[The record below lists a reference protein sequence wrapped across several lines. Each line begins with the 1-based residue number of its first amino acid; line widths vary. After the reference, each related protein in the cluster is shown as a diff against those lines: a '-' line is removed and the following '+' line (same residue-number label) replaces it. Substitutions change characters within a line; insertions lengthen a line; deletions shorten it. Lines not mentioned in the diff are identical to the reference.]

1 MARGDGSFW
10 RSFGPGLLWAGASI
24 GISHLVQSTRAGA
37 DAGFGL
43 AGVILLALV
52 LKYPFF
58 EFGPRYAAATGN
70 SLVEGYQRIGRWA
83 IWLYLIVTVATAL
96 IVQVAVVLFTAF
108 VLTHAFGLDWPL
120 ALVGG
125 LICLLSAILLW
136 VGRFKLLDAS
146 IKLVLVLL
154 AISTLI
160 AASVALPAAD
170 FSSVKLLPL
179 ESGSMIV
186 SLAFVLALVGWMP
199 TAIDLAVWSS
209 LWTLAK
215 DESEGSRSSVAN
227 ARLDFNIGYVGTG
240 ILAFAFVTLGA
251 TVMYGSGENFSPQ
264 GTLFSAQLVELYVQ
278 MLGDWTRPVVL
289 VAVIT
294 TMLSTSLTVI
304 DGFPRALDRTIRVL
318 RNIDPGESIKPSR
331 SPYWLSLVTLAVLT
345 IVVLSFFLTNLTA
358 MIDFATIVSF
368 LTAPV
373 LGYLNL
379 KAVTSAD
386 VPAEHRPGRT
396 MLALSYVGLILLGGI
411 AAIYLVTRF
420 G

>member
-83 IWLYLIVTVATAL
+83 IWLYLILTVATAL

-160 AASVALPAAD
+160 AASVALPVAD

-345 IVVLSFFLTNLTA
+345 VVVLSFFLTNLTA

-411 AAIYLVTRF
+411 AVIYLVTRF

>member
-1 MARGDGSFW
+1 M
-10 RSFGPGLLWAGASI
+10 
-24 GISHLVQSTRAGA
+24 QSTRAGA
-37 DAGFGL
+37 NAGFGL

-83 IWLYLIVTVATAL
+83 IWLYLILTVATAL

-136 VGRFKLLDAS
+136 VGRFKWLDAS

-160 AASVALPAAD
+160 AASVALPVAD
-170 FSSVKLLPL
+170 FASVKLLPL

-240 ILAFAFVTLGA
+240 ILAFAFVMLGA

-289 VAVIT
+289 AAVVT

-304 DGFPRALDRTIRVL
+304 DGFPRALDRTVRVL
-318 RNIDPGESIKPSR
+318 RNIDPGESVKPHR

-345 IVVLSFFLTNLTA
+345 IVVLAFFLSNLTA

-379 KAVTSAD
+379 KAVTSDD

-396 MLALSYVGLILLGGI
+396 MLALSYVGLILLGGV
-411 AAIYLVTRF
+411 AVIYLVTRF

>member
-1 MARGDGSFW
+1 M
-10 RSFGPGLLWAGASI
+10 
-24 GISHLVQSTRAGA
+24 QSTRAGA
-37 DAGFGL
+37 NAGFGL

-83 IWLYLIVTVATAL
+83 IWLYLILTVATAL

-136 VGRFKLLDAS
+136 VGRFKWLDAS

-186 SLAFVLALVGWMP
+186 SFAFVLALVGWMP

-240 ILAFAFVTLGA
+240 ILAFAFVMLGA

-304 DGFPRALDRTIRVL
+304 DGFPRALDRTVRVL

-345 IVVLSFFLTNLTA
+345 IVVLAFFLSNLTA

>member
-1 MARGDGSFW
+1 VARGDGSFW

-37 DAGFGL
+37 NAGFGL

-83 IWLYLIVTVATAL
+83 IWLYLILTVATAL

-125 LICLLSAILLW
+125 LICVLSAILLW
-136 VGRFKLLDAS
+136 VGRFKWLDAS

-160 AASVALPAAD
+160 AASVALPVAD

-240 ILAFAFVTLGA
+240 ILAFAFVMLGA

-278 MLGDWTRPVVL
+278 MLGEWTRPVVL

-304 DGFPRALDRTIRVL
+304 DGFPRALDRTVRVL
-318 RNIDPGESIKPSR
+318 RNIDPGEAIKPHR

-345 IVVLSFFLTNLTA
+345 IVVLGFFLSNLTA

-411 AAIYLVTRF
+411 AVIYLVTRF

>member
-37 DAGFGL
+37 NAGFGL

-83 IWLYLIVTVATAL
+83 IWLYLILTVATAL

-136 VGRFKLLDAS
+136 VGRFKWLDAS

-186 SLAFVLALVGWMP
+186 SFAFVLALVGWMP

-240 ILAFAFVTLGA
+240 ILAFAFVMLGA
-251 TVMYGSGENFSPQ
+251 TVMYGSGENFSPE

-304 DGFPRALDRTIRVL
+304 DGFPRALDRTVRVL

-345 IVVLSFFLTNLTA
+345 IVVLAFFLSNLTA

>member
-154 AISTLI
+154 AVSTLI

-345 IVVLSFFLTNLTA
+345 VVVLSFFLTNLTA

>member
-37 DAGFGL
+37 NAGFGL

-83 IWLYLIVTVATAL
+83 IWLYLILTVATAL

-136 VGRFKLLDAS
+136 VGRFKWLDAS

-186 SLAFVLALVGWMP
+186 SFAFVLALVGWMP

-240 ILAFAFVTLGA
+240 ILAFAFVMLGA

-304 DGFPRALDRTIRVL
+304 DGFPRALDRTVRVL

-345 IVVLSFFLTNLTA
+345 IVVLAFFLSNLTA